1 MKVFST
7 SADIYTHVLRERLEG
22 KRVGL
27 VPTMGALH
35 EGHVSLVRQAKSV
48 CDRAV
53 ATIFVNPTQFGP
65 KEDLSKYPRT
75 LNEDLE
81 KLDQAGCDY
90 VFTPAE
96 LQMYGEGH
104 STYVEPPQVA
114 SRWEGEIRPG
124 HFRGVCTIVL
134 KLFQM
139 IPADI
144 AYLGRKDYQQ
154 LAVIRAMVR
163 DLNIPVCIE
172 ACETIREP
180 DGLAMSSRNRYL
192 SHEQRHRALGLIRAL
207 RIAERLVE
215 RGERDV
221 QAVESAMRQE
231 LLAAPVDSIDYAAI
245 VDPVTL
251 EPIAEIESSVVAI
264 IAARLGS
271 TRLIDNATIIARR

>member
-7 SADIYTHVLRERLEG
+7 SAEIYAHVLRERLEG

-75 LNEDLE
+75 LNEDLA

-90 VFTPAE
+90 VFTPTE

-124 HFRGVCTIVL
+124 HFRGVCTVVL

-144 AYLGRKDYQQ
+144 AYFGRKDYQQ

-192 SHEQRHRALGLIRAL
+192 SHEQRNRALGLIRAL

-215 RGERDV
+215 RGESDV

-251 EPIAEIESSVVAI
+251 EPSVEIESSVVAI

>member
-7 SADIYTHVLRERLEG
+7 SAEIYAHVLRERLEG

-75 LNEDLE
+75 LNEDLA

-90 VFTPAE
+90 VFTPTE

-124 HFRGVCTIVL
+124 HFRGVCTVVL

-144 AYLGRKDYQQ
+144 AYFGRKDYQQ

-192 SHEQRHRALGLIRAL
+192 SHEQRNRALGLIRAL

-215 RGERDV
+215 RGESDV

-251 EPIAEIESSVVAI
+251 EPSVELESSVVAI

>member
-7 SADIYTHVLRERLEG
+7 SAEIYSHVLRERLEG

-35 EGHVSLVRQAKSV
+35 EGHVSLVRQAKSN
-48 CDRAV
+48 CDCGV

-75 LNEDLE
+75 LGEDLE

-90 VFTPAE
+90 VFTPTE
-96 LQMYGEGH
+96 SQMYGVGH
-104 STYVEPPQVA
+104 STYVEPPQVS

-144 AYLGRKDYQQ
+144 AYFGRKDYQQ

-172 ACETIREP
+172 ACQTIREP

-192 SHEQRHRALGLIRAL
+192 SEEQRHRALGLIRAL

-221 QAVESAMRQE
+221 QAVERAMRQE

-251 EPIAEIESSVVAI
+251 EPISEIQASVVGI

-271 TRLIDNATIIARR
+271 TRLIDNATIDCR

>member
-7 SADIYTHVLRERLEG
+7 SAEIYSHVLRERLEG

-35 EGHVSLVRQAKSV
+35 EGHVSLVRQAKSN
-48 CDRAV
+48 CDCAV

-75 LNEDLE
+75 LDEDLE

-90 VFTPAE
+90 VFTPTE
-96 LQMYGEGH
+96 SQMYGVGH
-104 STYVEPPQVA
+104 STYVEPPQVS

-144 AYLGRKDYQQ
+144 AYFGRKDYQQ

-172 ACETIREP
+172 ACQTIREP

-192 SHEQRHRALGLIRAL
+192 SEEQRHRALGLIRAL

-221 QAVESAMRQE
+221 QAVERAMRQE

-251 EPIAEIESSVVAI
+251 EPISEIQSSVVGI

-271 TRLIDNATIIARR
+271 TRLIDNATIDCR

>member
-7 SADIYTHVLRERLEG
+7 SAEIYTHVLRERLEG

-35 EGHVSLVRQAKSV
+35 EGHVSLVRKAKSV

-90 VFTPAE
+90 VFTPTE

-114 SRWEGEIRPG
+114 LRWEGEIRPG
-124 HFRGVCTIVL
+124 HFRGVCTVVL

-144 AYLGRKDYQQ
+144 AYFGRKDYQQ
-154 LAVIRAMVR
+154 LAVIRA
-163 DLNIPVCIE
+163 
-172 ACETIREP
+172 
-180 DGLAMSSRNRYL
+180 
-192 SHEQRHRALGLIRAL
+192 
-207 RIAERLVE
+207 IAERLVE

-251 EPIAEIESSVVAI
+251 EPSVEIESSVVAI